1 MKKLIAII
9 LTLTMVI
16 TTLAALTSC
25 NFTDED
31 FADPETTAKE
41 ENANNNDANAETKT
55 PTYVAIDAV
64 DLIAEDFG
72 IAVKK
77 GNTTLLNMV
86 NEVVNAWVADGTMA
100 KYVDYYDAIAN
111 GETPDADGL
120 KTAWD
125 FTGATETITVYTE
138 SGFAPFEF
146 ISDNEIIGVDIAIM
160 SEVAEKN
167 GMKIEVKDVAFDTIT
182 TCVKTADGYAVGA
195 AGLTI
200 NEERKAEVDFSD
212 IYYSSTLVVVSSSDK
227 KINSVKDLSGLKVG
241 VQEGTSGDLI
251 ISDAKAGGYTFTDY
265 DENDNEIEVTITV
278 DGKTTIKQY
287 KAYALAFADL
297 KAGRIDAILMD
308 KLPAQIML
316 ANAGN

>member
-1 MKKLIAII
+1 MKKLLAFI
-9 LTLTMVI
+9 LSITMVI
-16 TTLAALTSC
+16 TGVAALTSC
-25 NFTDED
+25 DFSDED
-31 FADPETTAKE
+31 FADDNGNKNTVK
-41 ENANNNDANAETKT
+41 
-55 PTYVAIDAV
+55 YIAIDAT

-77 GNTTLLNMV
+77 GNTELLNMI
-86 NEVVNAWVADGTMA
+86 NQVVEAWVTDGTMT

-111 GETPDADGL
+111 GKTPNADGL
-120 KTAWD
+120 KTSWD
-125 FTGATETITVYTE
+125 FGNATETITVYTE

-146 ISDNEIIGVDIAIM
+146 ISNNQIIGVDIAIM

-182 TCVKTADGYAVGA
+182 TCVKNAEGYAVGA

-200 NEERKAEVDFSD
+200 NDERKAEVDFSA
-212 IYYSSTLVVVSSSDK
+212 IYYSSTLVVVSAEGKSIK
-227 KINSVKDLSGLKVG
+227 SVKDLSGLKVG

-251 ISDAKAGGYTFTDY
+251 ISDAKGEGFTFVSGEDA
-265 DENDNEIEVTITV
+265 EGNEITTTV
-278 DGKTTIKQY
+278 KVDANTEIKQY
-287 KAYALAFADL
+287 KQYALAFADL

-316 ANAGN
+316 TNAGN